1 MTDDD
6 APTASFAI
14 PNPDVGEKALVVYD
28 RENHQGWLQAEHPA
42 PVRR

>member
-14 PNPDVGEKALVVYD
+14 ADPDVTGEALVVYD

>member
-1 MTDDD
+1 MTDD

-14 PNPDVGEKALVVYD
+14 PNPAVGGEALVVYD
-28 RENHQGWLQAEHPA
+28 RENYDGWLQAEHPV